1 MSHINTTTNNTMNSY
16 ANSYA
21 QTAPMLTP
29 SMIATLNP
37 APSDDK
43 GINLKLIPATGGFI
57 LEVYKQEATYMQS
70 NSVNRYILKEKNL
83 GKQIEKILAIE
94 ILKK

>member
-1 MSHINTTTNNTMNSY
+1 MNSY
-16 ANSYA
+16 ANNSYA
-21 QTAPMLTP
+21 QSAPILTP
-29 SMIATLNP
+29 SMLASLNP
-37 APSDDK
+37 SLSDDK